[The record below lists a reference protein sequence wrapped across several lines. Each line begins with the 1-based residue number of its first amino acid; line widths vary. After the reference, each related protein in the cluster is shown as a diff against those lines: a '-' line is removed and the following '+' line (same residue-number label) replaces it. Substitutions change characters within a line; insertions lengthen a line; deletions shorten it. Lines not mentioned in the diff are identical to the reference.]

1 MLQHQA
7 LDILKMGHN
16 VFLTGAAGSG
26 KTHTLRAYIAWLREQ
41 NIDVAITA
49 STGIAATH
57 LGGVTIHAWS
67 GLGIRD
73 TLTEQDIDILEE
85 KQNLWKRYESTK
97 VLIIDDI
104 VDSGKTMI
112 EVFKIL
118 NEKFPNTEFKLAT
131 LFYKTTALIKP
142 DFYIK
147 QTDIWI
153 EFFWEVDIQIKE
165 ER

>member
-1 MLQHQA
+1 MCKEDTQKLVDISKSFQA
-7 LDILKMGHN
+7 DAFLSVARGGLTLSHLMSQAMNQRDVFTINSISYDRKNQKDSIEIFNIPDLK
-16 VFLTGAAGSG
+16 SY
-26 KTHTLRAYIAWLREQ
+26 K
-41 NIDVAITA
+41 
-49 STGIAATH
+49 
-57 LGGVTIHAWS
+57 
-67 GLGIRD
+67 
-73 TLTEQDIDILEE
+73 
-85 KQNLWKRYESTK
+85 K

-112 EVFKIL
+112 EIFKIL

>member
-1 MLQHQA
+1 MKKFYYSYDLFKDDTQILVNKCRSFEPEILLAVARGGLTLSHLMAQA
-7 LDILKMGHN
+7 MNIKNLYSLNSIHYDGEVKLDT
-16 VFLTGAAGSG
+16 F
-26 KTHTLRAYIAWLREQ
+26 
-41 NIDVAITA
+41 NIFNIPDI
-49 STGIAATH
+49 S
-57 LGGVTIHAWS
+57 HA
-67 GLGIRD
+67 
-73 TLTEQDIDILEE
+73 
-85 KQNLWKRYESTK
+85 KK

-131 LFYKTTALIKP
+131 LFYKKTALIKP

-147 QTDIWI
+147 QTDMWI

>member
-1 MLQHQA
+1 MCKEDTQKLVDISKSFQA
-7 LDILKMGHN
+7 DAFLSVARGGLTLSHLMSQAMNQRDVFTINSISYDRKNQKDSIEIFNIPDLK
-16 VFLTGAAGSG
+16 SY
-26 KTHTLRAYIAWLREQ
+26 K
-41 NIDVAITA
+41 
-49 STGIAATH
+49 
-57 LGGVTIHAWS
+57 
-67 GLGIRD
+67 
-73 TLTEQDIDILEE
+73 
-85 KQNLWKRYESTK
+85 K

>member
-1 MLQHQA
+1 MCKEDTQKLVDISKSFQA
-7 LDILKMGHN
+7 DAFLSVARGGLTLSHLMSQAMNQRD
-16 VFLTGAAGSG
+16 VF
-26 KTHTLRAYIAWLREQ
+26 
-41 NIDVAITA
+41 
-49 STGIAATH
+49 
-57 LGGVTIHAWS
+57 TINS
-67 GLGIRD
+67 ISYDRKNQKD
-73 TLTEQDIDILEE
+73 SIDIFNIPDL
-85 KQNLWKRYESTK
+85 KSYKK

-112 EVFKIL
+112 EIFKIL

-131 LFYKTTALIKP
+131 LFYKKTALIKP

-165 ER
+165 ERYI

>member
-1 MLQHQA
+1 MCKNDAIKLTYLVKDFKADAFLSIARGGLTLSHLMSQA
-7 LDILKMGHN
+7 LNQRN
-16 VFLTGAAGSG
+16 VFTINSISYDR
-26 KTHTLRAYIAWLREQ
+26 KNQKESIEIF
-41 NIDVAITA
+41 NIPDLK
-49 STGIAATH
+49 SY
-57 LGGVTIHAWS
+57 
-67 GLGIRD
+67 
-73 TLTEQDIDILEE
+73 
-85 KQNLWKRYESTK
+85 KK

-118 NEKFPNTEFKLAT
+118 KEKFPNTEFKLAT
-131 LFYKTTALIKP
+131 LFYKKTALIKP

-147 QTDIWI
+147 QTDMWI

>member
-1 MLQHQA
+1 MCKEDTQKLVDISKSFQA
-7 LDILKMGHN
+7 DAFLSVARGGLTLSHLMSQAMNQRDVFTINSISYDRKNQKDSIEIFNIPDLK
-16 VFLTGAAGSG
+16 SY
-26 KTHTLRAYIAWLREQ
+26 K
-41 NIDVAITA
+41 
-49 STGIAATH
+49 
-57 LGGVTIHAWS
+57 
-67 GLGIRD
+67 
-73 TLTEQDIDILEE
+73 
-85 KQNLWKRYESTK
+85 K

-118 NEKFPNTEFKLAT
+118 KEKFPNTEFKLAT

-147 QTDIWI
+147 ETDMWI